1 MSCVPKT
8 VPFMFSADE
17 GADAGLDGETNVS
30 NDYKQGNNA
39 FTGKINKVTVSV
51 K

>member
-1 MSCVPKT
+1 
-8 VPFMFSADE
+8 
-17 GADAGLDGETNVS
+17 VS

-39 FTGKINKVTVSV
+39 FTGKVNKVTVSV

>member
-1 MSCVPKT
+1 
-8 VPFMFSADE
+8 MFSADE
-17 GADAGLDGETNVS
+17 GADVGLDGETNVS

-39 FTGKINKVTVSV
+39 FTGRIHKVTIEV

>member
-1 MSCVPKT
+1 
-8 VPFMFSADE
+8 
-17 GADAGLDGETNVS
+17 VS

-39 FTGKINKVTVSV
+39 FTGKINRVTVKV